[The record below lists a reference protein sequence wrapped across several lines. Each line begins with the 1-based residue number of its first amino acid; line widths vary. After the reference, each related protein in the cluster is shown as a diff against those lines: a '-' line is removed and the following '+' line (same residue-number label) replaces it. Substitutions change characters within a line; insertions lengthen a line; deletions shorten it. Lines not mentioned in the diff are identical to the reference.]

1 MRSTVSSFPGAK
13 LEKLSCPLQ
22 VGAPD
27 PFMYSC
33 NRTWSIGQVGS
44 GQAAGQLHQIRKNL
58 VRLPESGRGAPC
70 GRPSW
75 AIVTSEFRCDCPGAS
90 RLNQYPLPTAPE
102 QRKCDKIGPSQK
114 LAQNPATSNFQ
125 TRHHMRSPQRPAL
138 SIMPVAHRQAKPLS
152 AQDAAPPKL
161 PPQQTVKMGACTVI
175 AARFQ
180 PASRRQFTRF
190 R

>member
-1 MRSTVSSFPGAK
+1 MWVPFPGQNAERRQ
-13 LEKLSCPLQ
+13 L
-22 VGAPD
+22 VGAPL
-27 PFMYSC
+27 
-33 NRTWSIGQVGS
+33 VG
-44 GQAAGQLHQIRKNL
+44 A
-58 VRLPESGRGAPC
+58 LPRAKRREKTIGRGAPC

-161 PPQQTVKMGACTVI
+161 PPQQTVKGV
-175 AARFQ
+175 
-180 PASRRQFTRF
+180 PAQSSRRDFNLLLVANSPGPIETWR
-190 R
+190 RLLTK